1 MPRAEMS
8 PASFGRNNLREESYP
23 GETDGALEAV
33 ETSQIRPSRGEGIM
47 PVSSQIGSSG
57 GGGGGGGGKAS
68 DLLAAVTREMW
79 EDYKKRFFPLEEQ
92 LMGMTTYKDPSLME
106 REVEKGQGRVEATFG
121 SLWVTAVRRASSY
134 GQSWDA
140 AQYQANL
147 NAHRLD
153 KTAALADAANRIREK
168 IIERDREIATG
179 ASTAEKTYPGGYMGG
194 TA

>member
-1 MPRAEMS
+1 MGIIQGNVNVDSGGRGGMPTTPLEGEWPNIES
-8 PASFGRNNLREESYP
+8 TGTTTVSGTGNLS
-23 GETDGALEAV
+23 GM
-33 ETSQIRPSRGEGIM
+33 I
-47 PVSSQIGSSG
+47 SG
-57 GGGGGGGGKAS
+57 GGGKGGSAS
-68 DLLAAVTREMW
+68 ALLASVTREMW

-121 SLWVTAVRRASSY
+121 SLWDTAVRRASSY

-153 KTAALADAANRIREK
+153 KTAALADAANRI
-168 IIERDREIATG
+168 
-179 ASTAEKTYPGGYMGG
+179 
-194 TA
+194 

>member
-8 PASFGRNNLREESYP
+8 PASFGRNNLLEESYP

-33 ETSQIRPSRGEGIM
+33 ETSQIRPSRGEGIT
-47 PVSSQIGSSG
+47 PVSSQTGSS
-57 GGGGGGGGKAS
+57 GGGGKAS
-68 DLLAAVTREMW
+68 DILAGVTREMW

-121 SLWVTAVRRASSY
+121 SLWDTAVRRASSY

-168 IIERDREIATG
+168 IMERDREIATG